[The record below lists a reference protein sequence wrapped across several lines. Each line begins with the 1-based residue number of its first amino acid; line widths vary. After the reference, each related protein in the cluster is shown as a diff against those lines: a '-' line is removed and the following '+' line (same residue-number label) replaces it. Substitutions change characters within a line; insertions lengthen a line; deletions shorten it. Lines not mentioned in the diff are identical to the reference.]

1 MPLSP
6 ERADLPTGATR
17 RNDGREL
24 APVAHRFAGEVT
36 VNQFKPD
43 AIKGNVNNR
52 SVNDWL
58 VSDVCQR

>member
-1 MPLSP
+1 MTSLTNPPSVF
-6 ERADLPTGATR
+6 
-17 RNDGREL
+17 NS
-24 APVAHRFAGEVT
+24 HRTLCYGKLT